1 MKTFRQLMHEGTGTS
16 SADNFVGRPADDE
29 EATTYK
35 PRSKGEQDFQ
45 QKHVIKKFDY
55 AIPGQDF
62 VFNGEVVREEVEE
75 ELDEKYLEEDV
86 LKSLRDIVKNKSA
99 DTVKFKNGKTVKVD
113 MTTAN
118 ALTQVYD
125 LFKDKA
131 RQKKFEDQLNK
142 GPSSFMKMADFA
154 FSVGK

>member
-35 PRSKGEQDFQ
+35 PRSKGEQEFQ
-45 QKHVIKKFDY
+45 QKHVIQKFDY

-75 ELDEKYLEEDV
+75 ELDEEYLEEDV
-86 LKSLRDIVKNKSA
+86 LKSLRDIVKKKGA
-99 DTVKFKNGKTVKVD
+99 DTVKFKNGKTMKVD

-125 LFKDKA
+125 NISSANK
-131 RQKKFEDQLNK
+131 KKFEQQLNK

-154 FSVGK
+154 FSVGR